1 MSQSTST
8 VPAHVSRMGRQYW
21 GAGMKYRFSKSAM
34 MLAAGGALV
43 ANMAMADGRVQGRI
57 SAASGNINLNGA
69 LIRIEELNLQ
79 AVSEEGGRFSF
90 PSVKAGEYTLSVQYL
105 GAAPVTKRITVAD
118 GDLQQNIVLQKESTE
133 MEELIV
139 VGQIAAIGS
148 ALNRQRAS
156 DAIVSIVSSDAIG
169 QFPDSNVSEALQRVP
184 GVSIERDQGEGR
196 YVRVRGLGPDFNAV
210 TINGMNVPSP
220 DADRRAVALDVIP
233 SDLLESLEV
242 SKTVTPDQDANSL
255 GGAIEV
261 KSLSAFDRDELFF
274 KVSAENSHNDFV
286 EENSPKLSFTTSN
299 IFSVGDE
306 ADNLGVA
313 LSVSWFKRKFG
324 SDNVETGGKW
334 KFDDD
339 EALLQELEQ
348 RDYTIERER
357 LGVGFNVDYRIAD
370 NTSLYLRT
378 LYSEYTDE
386 ETRLANV
393 AVFEDE
399 DNDVDGIAVTETG
412 TITEA
417 VRELKNR
424 EETQEITTISF
435 GGETLFEQWR
445 VHYDLGFS
453 EASEDEPYH
462 IDGTKFEYD
471 GDDLDAAMVSGSRKP
486 ILNVNNAF
494 YDASQYFLDEIEM
507 AESYTKDTTTN
518 FKLDLTRDFDLAD
531 MPSSLKF
538 GVKISQ
544 REKEAGEDVTLF
556 ERDDEALSN
565 HTGGE
570 VEYSL
575 GRFGPSIQVGS
586 VLGLLSQSDS
596 EVDVEKTAI
605 GDTRIDEDITAA
617 YAMWRSDI
625 GDLRI
630 IAGVRYEETEQ
641 SSSGQLYSD
650 DDESITATRFEN
662 DDTQVLPALHLRYQ
676 LSDQQIVRF
685 AWTNTLAR
693 PSFEQINPGVVLEDD
708 EAEAGNPGLKALEA
722 ANLDVSYEYYFGRSG
737 LASVGVFYKDIDNFI
752 YQRELDGRVIGMSS
766 DITVDTFSNGDSAEL
781 LGIELALSGQVNAL
795 PGFMYNVNATFTD
808 SEATLLHEEGRRD
821 INLPNQSDATF
832 NASIGYENE
841 WISTR
846 LAAVYKS
853 KYLLEVGELD
863 SDEEDIWEDNH
874 MQIDFTANVYV
885 TEQMQVYFKAIN
897 INDEAYYTFQRSS
910 AYNTQY
916 EEYGRTFVLGVQY
929 ASF

>member
-1 MSQSTST
+1 
-8 VPAHVSRMGRQYW
+8 
-21 GAGMKYRFSKSAM
+21 MKFRFSKSAM

-69 LIRIEELNLQ
+69 LVRIEELNLQ
-79 AVSEEGGRFSF
+79 VVSEDGGRFSF
-90 PSVKAGEYTLSVQYL
+90 PSVKAGEYTLSVQNL
-105 GAAPVTKRITVAD
+105 GAAPVKKRITVAE
-118 GDLQQNIVLQKESTE
+118 GDLLQNIVLQKESTE
-133 MEELIV
+133 MEELVV
-139 VGQIAAIGS
+139 VGQVAAIGS

-274 KVSAENSHNDFV
+274 KVSAENSYNDFV
-286 EENSPKLSFTTSN
+286 EENSPKLSFTASN
-299 IFSVGDE
+299 IFSIGDD
-306 ADNLGVA
+306 ADNLGIA

-339 EALLQELEQ
+339 AALLQEIEQ

-357 LGVGFNVDYRIAD
+357 LGLGFNVDYRIGD
-370 NTSLYLRT
+370 SSSVYLRT

-399 DNDVDGIAVTETG
+399 DNDIDGIAVGETG

-435 GGETLFEQWR
+435 GGETLLDQWR
-445 VHYDLGFS
+445 VNYDLGFS
-453 EASEDEPYH
+453 EASEHEPYH

-471 GDDLDAAMVSGSRKP
+471 GDDLDAAMINGTRKP
-486 ILNVNNAF
+486 VLSVNDAF

-507 AESYTKDTTTN
+507 AESYTKDTKTN
-518 FKLDLTRDFDLAD
+518 FKLDLTREFDLSG

-538 GVKISQ
+538 GVKVSQ

-570 VEYSL
+570 VDYGI
-575 GRFGPSIQVGS
+575 GRFGPSISVGS
-586 VLGLLSQSDS
+586 VLGLLNQSDS
-596 EVDVEKTAI
+596 EVDIEKTAI

-625 GDLRI
+625 NDLRV
-630 IAGVRYEETEQ
+630 IAGVRYEKTEH
-641 SSSGQLYSD
+641 SSSGKLYND
-650 DDESITATRFEN
+650 DDESITGTTFEN
-662 DDTQVLPALHLRYQ
+662 DDSHVLPALHLRYQ
-676 LSDQQIVRF
+676 LGEQQILRF

-693 PSFEQINPGVVLEDD
+693 PSFDQINPGVVLEDD

-722 ANLDVSYEYYFGRSG
+722 ANLDLSYEYYFGRSG

-752 YQRELDGRVIGMSS
+752 YQRELDGSVIGMGS
-766 DITVDTFSNGDSAEL
+766 DITVDTFANGDSAEL
-781 LGIELALSGQVNAL
+781 LGVELALSGQIEAL
-795 PGFMYNVNATFTD
+795 PGFLYNFNATFTD
-808 SEATLLHEEGRRD
+808 SEATLIHEEGSRD
-821 INLPNQSDATF
+821 INLPNQSDTTL
-832 NASIGYENE
+832 NASIGYEND

-853 KYLLEVGELD
+853 KYLLEVGALD

-874 MQIDFTANVYV
+874 MQIDFTANVYIS
-885 TEQMQVYFKAIN
+885 EQMQVYFKAIN
-897 INDEAYYTFQRSS
+897 INDEAFYTFQRSS

-929 ASF
+929 TSF

>member
-1 MSQSTST
+1 
-8 VPAHVSRMGRQYW
+8 
-21 GAGMKYRFSKSAM
+21 MKFRFSKSAM

-69 LIRIEELNLQ
+69 LVRIEELNLQ
-79 AVSEEGGRFSF
+79 VVSEDGGRFSF
-90 PSVKAGEYTLSVQYL
+90 PSIKAGEYTLSVQYL
-105 GAAPVTKRITVAD
+105 GAAPVKKRITVAE
-118 GDLQQNIVLQKESTE
+118 GDLLQNIVLQKESTE
-133 MEELIV
+133 MEELVV
-139 VGQIAAIGS
+139 VGQVAAIGS

-274 KVSAENSHNDFV
+274 KVSAENSYNDFV
-286 EENSPKLSFTTSN
+286 EENSPKLSFTASN
-299 IFSVGDE
+299 IFSVGDD

-339 EALLQELEQ
+339 AALLQEIEQ

-357 LGVGFNVDYRIAD
+357 LGLGFNVDYRIGD
-370 NTSLYLRT
+370 SSSVYLRT

-399 DNDVDGIAVTETG
+399 DNDIDGIAVGETG

-435 GGETLFEQWR
+435 GGETLLDQWR
-445 VHYDLGFS
+445 VNYDLGFS
-453 EASEDEPYH
+453 EASEHEPYH

-471 GDDLDAAMVSGSRKP
+471 GDDLDAAMINGTRKP
-486 ILNVNNAF
+486 VLSVNDAF
-494 YDASQYFLDEIEM
+494 YDASQYFLDEIET
-507 AESYTKDTTTN
+507 AESYTKDTKTN
-518 FKLDLTRDFDLAD
+518 FKLDLTREFDLSG

-538 GVKISQ
+538 GVKVSQ

-570 VEYSL
+570 VDYGI
-575 GRFGPSIQVGS
+575 GRFGPSISVGS
-586 VLGLLSQSDS
+586 VLGLLNQSDS
-596 EVDVEKTAI
+596 EVDIEKTAI

-625 GDLRI
+625 NDLRV
-630 IAGVRYEETEQ
+630 IAGVRYEKTEQ
-641 SSSGQLYSD
+641 SSSGKLYND
-650 DDESITATRFEN
+650 DDESITGTTFEN
-662 DDTQVLPALHLRYQ
+662 DDSHVLPALHLRYQ
-676 LSDQQIVRF
+676 LGEQQILRF

-693 PSFEQINPGVVLEDD
+693 PSFDQINPGVVLEDD

-722 ANLDVSYEYYFGRSG
+722 ANLDLSYEYYFGRSG

-752 YQRELDGRVIGMSS
+752 YQRELDGSVIGMGS
-766 DITVDTFSNGDSAEL
+766 DITVDTFANGDSAEL
-781 LGIELALSGQVNAL
+781 LGVELALSGQIEAL
-795 PGFMYNVNATFTD
+795 PGFLYNFNATFTD
-808 SEATLLHEEGRRD
+808 SEATLIHEEGSRD
-821 INLPNQSDATF
+821 INLPNQSDTTL
-832 NASIGYENE
+832 NASIGYEND

-853 KYLLEVGELD
+853 KYLLEVGALD

-874 MQIDFTANVYV
+874 MQIDFTANVYIS
-885 TEQMQVYFKAIN
+885 EQMQVYFKAIN
-897 INDEAYYTFQRSS
+897 INDEAFYTFQRSS

-929 ASF
+929 TSF

>member
-1 MSQSTST
+1 
-8 VPAHVSRMGRQYW
+8 
-21 GAGMKYRFSKSAM
+21 MKFRFSKSAM

-69 LIRIEELNLQ
+69 LVRIEELNLQ
-79 AVSEEGGRFSF
+79 VVSEDGGRFSF

-105 GAAPVTKRITVAD
+105 GAAPVKKRITVAE
-118 GDLQQNIVLQKESTE
+118 GDLLQNIVLQKESTE
-133 MEELIV
+133 MEELVV
-139 VGQIAAIGS
+139 VGQVAAIGS

-274 KVSAENSHNDFV
+274 KVSAENSYNDFV
-286 EENSPKLSFTTSN
+286 EENSPKLSFTASN
-299 IFSVGDE
+299 IFSIGDD
-306 ADNLGVA
+306 ADNLGIA

-339 EALLQELEQ
+339 AALLQEIEQ

-357 LGVGFNVDYRIAD
+357 LGLGFNVDYRIGD
-370 NTSLYLRT
+370 SSSVYLRT

-399 DNDVDGIAVTETG
+399 DNDIDGIAVGETG

-435 GGETLFEQWR
+435 GGETLLDQWR
-445 VHYDLGFS
+445 VNYDLGFS
-453 EASEDEPYH
+453 EASEHEPYH

-471 GDDLDAAMVSGSRKP
+471 GDDLDAAMINGTRKP
-486 ILNVNNAF
+486 VLSVNDAF

-507 AESYTKDTTTN
+507 AESYTKDTKTN
-518 FKLDLTRDFDLAD
+518 FKLDLTREFDLSG

-538 GVKISQ
+538 GVKVSQ

-570 VEYSL
+570 VDYGI
-575 GRFGPSIQVGS
+575 GRFGPSISVGS
-586 VLGLLSQSDS
+586 VLGLLNQSDS
-596 EVDVEKTAI
+596 EVDIEKTAI

-625 GDLRI
+625 NDLRV
-630 IAGVRYEETEQ
+630 IAGVRYEKTEQ
-641 SSSGQLYSD
+641 SSSGKLYND
-650 DDESITATRFEN
+650 DDESITGTTLDH
-662 DDTQVLPALHLRYQ
+662 DDSHVLPALHVRYQ
-676 LSDQQIVRF
+676 LGEQQNLRI

-693 PSFEQINPGVVLEDD
+693 PSFDQINPGVVLEDD

-722 ANLDVSYEYYFGRSG
+722 ANLDLSYEYYFGRSG

-752 YQRELDGRVIGMSS
+752 YQRELDGSVIGMGS
-766 DITVDTFSNGDSAEL
+766 DITVDTFANGDSAEL
-781 LGIELALSGQVNAL
+781 LGVELALSGQIEAL
-795 PGFMYNVNATFTD
+795 PGFLYNFNATFTD
-808 SEATLLHEEGRRD
+808 SEATLIHEEGSRD
-821 INLPNQSDATF
+821 INLPNQSDTTL
-832 NASIGYENE
+832 NASIGYEND

-853 KYLLEVGELD
+853 KYLLEVGALD

-874 MQIDFTANVYV
+874 MQIDFTANVYIS
-885 TEQMQVYFKAIN
+885 EQMQVYFKAIN
-897 INDEAYYTFQRSS
+897 INDEAFYTFQRSS

-929 ASF
+929 TSF